1 MRQTSLSSLVLTPE
15 CWDSK
20 ISHGRFSR
28 FKPTT
33 LYPGDTKLLRVE
45 RYWYHDIAA
54 IGCKAMR
61 QLWRWTST
69 CSLKNL
75 YEKALLVPECWRLAV
90 GCEAGVAPGKR
101 EARRAGG
108 PHARTPPQETSQTHS
123 LYPPPPPRAGPPRPS
138 SLLSEPLSSGPSAAP
153 LHTASRMPSETQ
165 TAP

>member
-90 GCEAGVAPGKR
+90 GCEAGVALGKR

-108 PHARTPPQETSQTHS
+108 PHARTPPGDLPDPLTVPAPTPQGRASPSQQ
-123 LYPPPPPRAGPPRPS
+123 PP
-138 SLLSEPLSSGPSAAP
+138 L
-153 LHTASRMPSETQ
+153 
-165 TAP
+165 